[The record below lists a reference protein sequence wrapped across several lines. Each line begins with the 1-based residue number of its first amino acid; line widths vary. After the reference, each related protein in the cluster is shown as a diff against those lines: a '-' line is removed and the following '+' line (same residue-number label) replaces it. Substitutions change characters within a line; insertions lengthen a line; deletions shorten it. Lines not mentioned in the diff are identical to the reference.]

1 MPARRA
7 SPRRWPR
14 SMRRPVRSCTTCTSR
29 NLREENV
36 AAPPG
41 ARPASRAATC
51 AGRAGGATARCA
63 ACWRDVAILRMLQPS
78 RAAGDGRCAPGRAAR
93 HSGRGG
99 RMAVRRFVVVGL
111 GNFGSGVVEMLHARG
126 QDVIAVDVDER
137 KVERVRALATRAAVV
152 DATDARALD
161 RIGADGADAAV
172 VSVGTDLATSVLAV
186 LALQDVHVGEIYAK
200 ATSAEHAQIL
210 ERLGVTEVIR
220 PERETALRLATRLSM
235 RLLNYLPIAVG
246 YSLQEVPTPDEFA
259 GRTLVELQLPQRYGV

>member
-1 MPARRA
+1 
-7 SPRRWPR
+7 
-14 SMRRPVRSCTTCTSR
+14 
-29 NLREENV
+29 
-36 AAPPG
+36 
-41 ARPASRAATC
+41 
-51 AGRAGGATARCA
+51 
-63 ACWRDVAILRMLQPS
+63 
-78 RAAGDGRCAPGRAAR
+78 
-93 HSGRGG
+93 
-99 RMAVRRFVVVGL
+99 MAVRRFVVVGL

-259 GRTLVELQLPQRYGV
+259 GRTLVELQLPQRYGVTVVAIHDVLTDQLHVVPRADYLLKDSDTLLLVGSDEALARISRLAGA